1 MLERST
7 LDAVILATPK
17 GLHAM
22 GVWSAGQPTKG
33 FEQVGYGR
41 FRFAPQKVVKWNCMF
56 RVTHP
61 KAIRTG
67 NYTFRCYVLVGSL
80 KNVTDTMTTLHRR
93 LVQTS
98 TR

>member
-1 MLERST
+1 
-7 LDAVILATPK
+7 
-17 GLHAM
+17 M
-22 GVWSAGQPTKG
+22 GVWSTGQPSKG

-41 FRFAPQKVVKWNCMF
+41 FRFAPQKVVKWNCVF

-67 NYTFRCYVLVGSL
+67 NYTFRCYILVCSL

-93 LVQTS
+93 LAQTS